1 MRLPL
6 RELKWLRKAAA
17 DANRPLDA
25 LVRRRQQG
33 EPLQYIIGT
42 QPFGPLELSVR
53 PPILIPRPETE
64 HWVIE
69 LAARIPES
77 ARHLLDLG
85 TGSGCIPLLL
95 AHLCPALS
103 AHAVDVNPAAVTLA
117 TENAARCS
125 VTRFR
130 AFQANFLDPDFH
142 VHAMLCPP
150 YDVLTSNPPYIPWN
164 EYLELPDEVKNYE
177 DPRALFGG
185 PSGLEFY
192 HAIAR
197 LAVRE
202 RFLSSDA
209 IIALEVGH
217 DQAEAVGAIF
227 ESVSLRTEAWTDP
240 WGKKRTIIAY
250 RGT

>member
-6 RELKWLRKAAA
+6 LELKWLRKAATQS
-17 DANRPLDA
+17 NRPLET

-42 QPFGPLELSVR
+42 QPFGPLELKVT
-53 PPILIPRPETE
+53 PPVLIPRPETE
-64 HWVIE
+64 GWTIE
-69 LAARIPES
+69 LANRIPES
-77 ARHLLDLG
+77 ARKLLDLG
-85 TGSGCIPLLL
+85 TGSGSIPILLT
-95 AHLCPALS
+95 HLRPALT
-103 AHAVDVNPAAVTLA
+103 AHAVDVNPSAVSLA
-117 TENAARCS
+117 NENAIRCS
-125 VTRFR
+125 ISRFK
-130 AFQANFLDPDFH
+130 AFQASVLDPEFYKH
-142 VHAMLCPP
+142 PLLCPP
-150 YDVLTSNPPYIPWN
+150 YDVLTCNPPYIPWN

-217 DQAEAVGAIF
+217 NQAEVVGSIF
-227 ESVSLRTEAWTDP
+227 RSVSFKTEVWVDF
-240 WGKKRTIIAY
+240 WGKERTIIAY
-250 RGT
+250 RT